1 MREWL
6 KVLRKEKGFTQEYVA
21 SLCHIDRAYYAQIE
35 NGKRTPSVQ
44 VAEKIAD
51 TLSFNSS
58 KLYVDYFI
66 EPLQAS
72 LSDIPI
78 TFTHCDLDLK
88 YTWVFN
94 PQFDFDDNWLI
105 GKQINDIMEETFCE
119 KLVNL
124 KKEVIETREI
134 KKEVVTFS
142 FYNKERE
149 YLIYAKPLYNKSN
162 NIVGVATAAV
172 DISFIL

>member
-35 NGKRTPSVQ
+35 SGKRTPSLQ
-44 VAEKIAD
+44 IAEKIAD
-51 TLSFNSS
+51 ILSFNCSNF
-58 KLYVDYFI
+58 YVDYFI

-72 LSDIPI
+72 LSDLPI

-94 PQFDFDDNWLI
+94 SQVDFEDNWLI
-105 GKQINDIMEETFCE
+105 GKQIYDIMDESYSD
-119 KLVNL
+119 KLVAL
-124 KKEVIETREI
+124 KKEVIRTGEI
-134 KKEVVTFS
+134 KKEVIAFS
-142 FYNKERE
+142 LNGEERD
-149 YLIYAKPLYNKSN
+149 YLTYAKPLYNKKNS
-162 NIVGVATAAV
+162 IVGVATAAM
-172 DISFIL
+172 DISKVK